1 MVRMKDKIVQRIL
14 DALSWGKSEL
24 ENIIFATPESAL
36 HDPFLYTNM
45 QVLVD
50 KLHAFKRSQDADEN
64 RLLIIDTDYDTDGIM
79 SACVLTAALSLF
91 NINHR
96 IYIPSMVDGYGLN
109 VNAIDD
115 MRRTFPNI
123 SCILTADNGT
133 NANEGVDY
141 AKRLGIEVLVTDHH
155 LGSSELANAD
165 VIVNPNVQTD
175 TYPFKGN
182 AGAAVAWKAMMAYA
196 STYKPEVVDDVYKL
210 IVFAGIANVSDVM
223 PILDENHFMVREAV
237 RTLNQFQDGKPFTP
251 IGIPG
256 YDTPLRGLFD
266 LINLM
271 QYYRDE
277 KRKKDGKKPAPL
289 PRDEQLI
296 GWYISPLL
304 NAPRRVV
311 STPETAFKGLL
322 HHSASVR
329 ASNIKEMMGQN
340 ELKSKLRDTSIQSV
354 KTDELGI
361 YSNVIDIKAPHGI
374 AGLVAGHFVGRSQ
387 KATIVFSIP
396 ENVTPDTII
405 SGSARSTELAPLPNI
420 IAEVDSQSPGIIV
433 GGGGHAQAAG
443 YAIYYRDLAKFR
455 SLFDIATNKIVQE
468 VLKIAESQPVD
479 TRPKNRMTFSFSN
492 NTDTGNT
499 LHWNILSDNQFAKH
513 LMDVIEFFDM
523 LKPFGK
529 GFEAETEFIFL
540 LDPFEIQ
547 NCNLNLNFWKTFKA
561 EINGVE
567 VLTFDI
573 PLADKLKT
581 RIDEG
586 NDGIILCKCELKKN
600 EFMGRVKPQLILS
613 EL

>member
-1 MVRMKDKIVQRIL
+1 MKDKIIQRIL
-14 DALSWGKSEL
+14 DALSWGRVDL

-45 QVLVD
+45 D
-50 KLHAFKRSQDADEN
+50 KLVTKLYEFKLSQDKDRN

-109 VNAIDD
+109 IKAIDD
-115 MRRTFPNI
+115 MRRNFPNI

-133 NANEGVDY
+133 NAYEGVAY
-141 AKRLGIEVLVTDHH
+141 AKQLGIEVLVTDHH
-155 LGSSELANAD
+155 LGSAELANAD

-175 TYPFKGN
+175 NYPFKGN
-182 AGAAVAWKAMMAYA
+182 AGAAVAWKVMMAYA
-196 STYKPEVVDDVYKL
+196 HKYRPDLVNDIYKL
-210 IVFAGIANVSDVM
+210 IVFAGIANVADVM
-223 PILDENHFMVREAV
+223 PILDENHFMVKESV
-237 RTLNQFQDGKPFTP
+237 KILNQFQDGKPLTP
-251 IGIPG
+251 LGVPG

-266 LINLM
+266 LITLM

-311 STPETAFKGLL
+311 ATPETAFKGLL
-322 HHSASVR
+322 HHDASVR
-329 ASNIKEMMGQN
+329 ADNIKEMMSQN
-340 ELKSKLRDTSIQSV
+340 ELKSKLRDEAIKSV
-354 KTDELGI
+354 DPTKLGI
-361 YSNVIDIKAPHGI
+361 YSNVIDIRAPHGI

-396 ENVTPDTII
+396 ENVTPETII

-420 IAEVDSQSPGIIV
+420 IVEVDSQSPGIIV

-443 YAIYYRDLAKFR
+443 YAIRYKDLDKFR
-455 SLFDIATNKIVQE
+455 NLFDTSTNTVVQE
-468 VLKIAESQPVD
+468 VLKLAESQPVD
-479 TRPKNRMTFSFSN
+479 SRPKNRMTFGFVDGN
-492 NTDTGNT
+492 DTNNT
-499 LHWNILSDNQFAKH
+499 LHWNIEADTQFAKH

-547 NCNLNLNFWKTFKA
+547 KCNLNLNFWKTFKA

-581 RIDEG
+581 RIEEG
-586 NDGIILCKCELKKN
+586 NDGLILCKCELKKN
-600 EFMGRVKPQLILS
+600 EFMGRIKPQLILS
-613 EL
+613 EP